1 MISLILK
8 KEMTICNFTM
18 LMLIS
23 ESSYQINYG
32 NPFQELEYS
41 YKKQH
46 EHISPKELEQKR
58 L

>member
-23 ESSYQINYG
+23 ESDYQINYG
-32 NPFQELEYS
+32 NPFRVYQ
-41 YKKQH
+41 K
-46 EHISPKELEQKR
+46 EHINPKELEQKR